1 MVRFI
6 GRRAGSASVPVVL
19 QRVAFD
25 FVHFFIFAFTP
36 LSGLLL
42 PARVYCLRRWP
53 STRSS
58 SGFTPARYFFLFFV
72 RHFHWGRR
80 FIRFLHLLSSIFFP
94 PDAELCCY
102 CHPRLVMNFKKKRE
116 QVHDE
121 APENAFIKEPTRI
134 PFQTRVSRKKDE
146 GLAQRC
152 RRLFVFVFA
161 FRCAAIRTAAAW
173 TRCRRSARRCPTASR
188 WPPAPPRRRRRR
200 RRRPRAPP
208 LRPRRP

>member
-1 MVRFI
+1 MAADLSTAFHCFLVTFWPAQNLLFIVFFVFKELSFWFDLIYLFYLFDWTVVRFI

-102 CHPRLVMNFKKKRE
+102 CHPRLVMNLKKKGNKYTTKR
-116 QVHDE
+116 QKTH
-121 APENAFIKEPTRI
+121 
-134 PFQTRVSRKKDE
+134 
-146 GLAQRC
+146 L
-152 RRLFVFVFA
+152 
-161 FRCAAIRTAAAW
+161 
-173 TRCRRSARRCPTASR
+173 
-188 WPPAPPRRRRRR
+188 
-200 RRRPRAPP
+200 
-208 LRPRRP
+208 